1 MSTATTATEIKVN
14 ADTPEFTGYLLALSA
29 AFAAYWEHNGFTHAP
44 VPVPT
49 FTIGNRYIR
58 IASDRSVHSFI
69 DRTNG
74 DVLKPAGFRA
84 PAKHARGNLFAGQ
97 NGSEAFDKHGWIK
110 YLR

>member
-1 MSTATTATEIKVN
+1 MTTATENKVN
-14 ADTPEFTGYLLALSA
+14 ADTPELTGYLLSLTA
-29 AFAAYWEHNGFTHAP
+29 AFAKYWDDNNFTHAKAP
-44 VPVPT
+44 VPQ

-74 DVLKPAGFRA
+74 DVLKPAGFKA

-97 NGSEAFDKHGWIK
+97 NGAEAFDKHGWIK